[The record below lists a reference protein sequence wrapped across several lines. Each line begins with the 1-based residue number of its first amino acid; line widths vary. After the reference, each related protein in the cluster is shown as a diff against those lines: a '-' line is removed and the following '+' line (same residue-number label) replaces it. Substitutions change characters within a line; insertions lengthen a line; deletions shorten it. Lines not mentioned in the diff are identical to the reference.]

1 MSNVDKT
8 ENSKPFYYGGQAVM
22 EGVMMRGRKSIAV
35 AVRRPNGEISLTSQP
50 LASLYK
56 GRIRNWPFI
65 RGIIV
70 LIETLALGTQSLL
83 HSAQI
88 AAAEEEENIT
98 PTLLWGSVAIAVVF
112 AVALFFIA
120 PLLLTRYLID
130 PYITSSVASN
140 IIEGVIR
147 IGIFIAYLK
156 IIALMPDVKRLF
168 TYHGAEHKAV
178 NAYEAGVPLEVDY
191 VRKYSTAHT
200 RCGTSFLLAVLVIS
214 IIVFALLGRP
224 SIWLSILSRIVLI
237 PVIAAIGYEF
247 VRFGATHYR
256 NVVVRSLLAPGLLL
270 QAMTTGEPSDS
281 QLETAISALKKVVET
296 DSGQPPTPS
305 EQSRPD
311 GTQASPSLSTGGPT
325 EIESNP
331 SFPSPSTGDGQSE
344 GEKLK

>member
-1 MSNVDKT
+1 
-8 ENSKPFYYGGQAVM
+8 
-22 EGVMMRGRKSIAV
+22 
-35 AVRRPNGEISLTSQP
+35 
-50 LASLYK
+50 
-56 GRIRNWPFI
+56 
-65 RGIIV
+65 
-70 LIETLALGTQSLL
+70 
-83 HSAQI
+83 
-88 AAAEEEENIT
+88 
-98 PTLLWGSVAIAVVF
+98 
-112 AVALFFIA
+112 
-120 PLLLTRYLID
+120 
-130 PYITSSVASN
+130 
-140 IIEGVIR
+140 
-147 IGIFIAYLK
+147 
-156 IIALMPDVKRLF
+156 MPDVKRLF

-296 DSGQPPTPS
+296 DSDQ
-305 EQSRPD
+305 
-311 GTQASPSLSTGGPT
+311 
-325 EIESNP
+325 
-331 SFPSPSTGDGQSE
+331 PSPVE
-344 GEKLK
+344 M